1 MWPRRGTPSTG
12 RLTPPGANAQRGM
25 ITGIMRRKQRR
36 VPPWPGNGSGVAH
49 RASAHR
55 TRPVASTRA
64 ALALALLTSAS
75 AGAQTAQTPADG
87 IKLFEENVRPVLE
100 QNCFMCHSDPDR
112 AENGFLLT
120 TRAGLLRGG
129 ERGPAISTSEPPLS
143 LLLEAVEYQDDQL
156 QMPPSGRL
164 ADADIETIR
173 QWVQLGAPFGGD
185 EDDLTEVAA
194 GEDEFQITDA
204 DRAWWSVRPL
214 VRPDV
219 PAVADPDWPLN
230 PIDNFLLSRIEA
242 GDLDPPPGADRRAL
256 IRRASYDLTGL
267 PPTLEEVEAF
277 EQDQRPDAWERLI
290 DRLLASPHYGERWG
304 RHWLDLVR
312 YAETDGYERDRK
324 KPSAWRYRDW
334 VIDALNADMPYNEF
348 LTHQLAGDEID
359 HPTAASIIATGYL
372 RLGIWDDEPTDT
384 ALAQYDDLDSVLD
397 TTSRVMLAMSIGC
410 ARCHNHRGDPIPQ
423 TDYYR
428 MLSFFRGIAPY
439 KVGGGNQPTPENYRD
454 LIPQDLG
461 SAEAEAEAERWR
473 AERQQL
479 LEAARSS
486 AETLAN
492 AATAEELETARKT
505 AETGLVAHLPLDE
518 EVSLVAGDRKGRF
531 HGRVEEAQVGAD
543 GVAGTAYTFDG
554 ENDSVRLP
562 RPVADDFTV
571 SLWFRTRDAAPGGV
585 EFEWAKG
592 SALVSTAPQPLGFG
606 LSMIGNGYVV
616 AGVSEKTDDRP
627 KRTSVSS
634 RPGYNDGHWHHAAF
648 TRDGEAGALALFVD
662 GVPAG
667 EAKGNGNDLG
677 QAPFLDLG
685 RRGDDGH
692 FAGSMDE
699 VRFYDRVLS
708 PREIL
713 SLAIDPATG
722 GAALA
727 LAAGET
733 PAFPGTEPARALGDA
748 FQTLADHAPNPRKT
762 VEVLRVKEIGPE
774 APPTHVLIRG
784 NPHAP
789 AERVEPGFPLILGN
803 ADPGLAERAA
813 DSPTT
818 GRRRALA
825 HWIADDGNLRTSR
838 AMANRLWQYHF
849 GRGLSPTPNDFGRFG
864 REATHPDLL
873 DWLATEFVARDW
885 SLKSMHRLIMTSRA
899 YQMSSRPPDG
909 ALEADPGN
917 DLFSRF
923 NMRRLTAEEIRDSVL
938 AATGRLNLE
947 FGGPSVYPPMPAE
960 VLATAS
966 QPDLAWGDAT
976 PEQASRRSVYIHVK
990 RSLLHPLLESLDMAD
1005 TDSTCPVRF
1014 TTTQPTQALMM
1025 LNGAFMSEQAAALA
1039 DRTGGS
1045 GGSLEDRVAEALRVV
1060 LARQP
1065 GTAEV
1070 ARGVGLVEELVREE
1084 GFDSSGAFT
1093 SFSLLLLNLNE
1104 FVYLD

>member
-1 MWPRRGTPSTG
+1 MRREARHSVHGQAHA
-12 RLTPPGANAQRGM
+12 PPGADAQRGM
-25 ITGIMRRKQRR
+25 ITRSM
-36 VPPWPGNGSGVAH
+36 P
-49 RASAHR
+49 ASAHR
-55 TRPVASTRA
+55 TRPVASTCA
-64 ALALALLTSAS
+64 SLALALLTSAS

-87 IKLFEENVRPVLE
+87 IKLFEENVLPVLE

-129 ERGPAISTSEPPLS
+129 ERGPAISTSEPALS
-143 LLLEAVEYQDDQL
+143 LLLDAVEYHNDQL

-164 ADADIETIR
+164 ADTDIEAIR

-185 EDDLTEVAA
+185 EDDLTELAPA
-194 GEDEFQITDA
+194 GDEFQITDA

-219 PAVADPDWPLN
+219 PAVADSDWPLN
-230 PIDNFLLSRIEA
+230 PIDNFLLARIEA
-242 GDLDPPPGADRRAL
+242 ADLEPPPAAARRAL

-290 DRLLASPHYGERWG
+290 DRLLESPHYGERWG

-348 LTHQLAGDEID
+348 LTYQLAGDEID

-397 TTSRVMLAMSIGC
+397 TTSRVMLGMSIGC

-439 KVGGGNQPTPENYRD
+439 KVGGGNQPTPENYTD
-454 LIPQDLG
+454 WIPANLG
-461 SAEAEAEAERWR
+461 
-473 AERQQL
+473 
-479 LEAARSS
+479 
-486 AETLAN
+486 T
-492 AATAEELETARKT
+492 
-505 AETGLVAHLPLDE
+505 
-518 EVSLVAGDRKGRF
+518 
-531 HGRVEEAQVGAD
+531 
-543 GVAGTAYTFDG
+543 
-554 ENDSVRLP
+554 
-562 RPVADDFTV
+562 
-571 SLWFRTRDAAPGGV
+571 
-585 EFEWAKG
+585 
-592 SALVSTAPQPLGFG
+592 
-606 LSMIGNGYVV
+606 
-616 AGVSEKTDDRP
+616 TDD
-627 KRTSVSS
+627 SS
-634 RPGYNDGHWHHAAF
+634 LP
-648 TRDGEAGALALFVD
+648 VD
-662 GVPAG
+662 WGPA
-667 EAKGNGNDLG
+667 NL
-677 QAPFLDLG
+677 
-685 RRGDDGH
+685 
-692 FAGSMDE
+692 
-699 VRFYDRVLS
+699 
-708 PREIL
+708 I
-713 SLAIDPATG
+713 
-722 GAALA
+722 
-727 LAAGET
+727 
-733 PAFPGTEPARALGDA
+733 
-748 FQTLADHAPNPRKT
+748 
-762 VEVLRVKEIGPE
+762 EVLRVKEVGPE

-813 DSPTT
+813 DSATT

-825 HWIADDGNLRTSR
+825 RWIADDGNLRTSR
-838 AMANRLWQYHF
+838 VMANRLWQYHF

-864 REATHPDLL
+864 QEATQPELL
-873 DWLATEFVARDW
+873 DWLATEFVARNW
-885 SLKSMHRLIMTSRA
+885 SLKAMHRLMMTSRA
-899 YQMSSRPPDG
+899 YQMSSRPPAG

-966 QPDLAWGDAT
+966 QPDQAWGDAT
-976 PEQASRRSVYIHVK
+976 PEQASRRSIYIHVK
-990 RSLLHPLLESLDMAD
+990 RSLLHPLLESLDFAD

-1025 LNGAFMSEQAAALA
+1025 LNGAFMGEQAAALA
-1039 DRTGGS
+1039 
-1045 GGSLEDRVAEALRVV
+1045 ERVAGDAGTIEERVAGALERV
-1060 LARQP
+1060 LARRP
-1065 GTAEV
+1065 RTAEI
-1070 ARGVGLVEELVREE
+1070 ARGVGLIEELKREE
-1084 GFDSSGAFT
+1084 GFTPDAAFA
-1093 SFSLLLLNLNE
+1093 SLSLLLLNLNE

>member
-1 MWPRRGTPSTG
+1 MHAS
-12 RLTPPGANAQRGM
+12 AQR
-25 ITGIMRRKQRR
+25 MR
-36 VPPWPGNGSGVAH
+36 PAFGAGS
-49 RASAHR
+49 
-55 TRPVASTRA
+55 
-64 ALALALLTSAS
+64 ALVLLLLTSAS

-87 IKLFEENVRPVLE
+87 IKLFEDNVRPVLE

-112 AENGFLLT
+112 AENGLLLT

-129 ERGPAISTSEPPLS
+129 ERGPAISTSEPSLS
-143 LLLEAVEYQDDQL
+143 LLLEAVGYHDEQL
-156 QMPPSGRL
+156 QMPPTGRL
-164 ADADIETIR
+164 ADADIEVIR
-173 QWVQLGAPFGGD
+173 QWVQLGAPFGGG
-185 EDDLTEVAA
+185 EDDIAEVAA
-194 GEDEFQITDA
+194 AGDEFQITDA

-230 PIDNFLLSRIEA
+230 PIDNYLLARIEA
-242 GDLDPPPGADRRAL
+242 ADLEPPPAAGRRAL

-277 EQDQRPDAWERLI
+277 EQDEGPDAWERLI

-359 HPTAASIIATGYL
+359 HPSAASIVATGYL

-397 TTSRVMLAMSIGC
+397 TTSRVMLGMSIGC

-454 LIPQDLG
+454 LIPEDLG

-479 LEAARSS
+479 IQAARSS
-486 AETLAN
+486 AASLID
-492 AATAEELETARKT
+492 AATAEELDAARKT

-518 EVSLVAGDRKGRF
+518 QVSLVAGDRRGRF

-543 GVAGTAYTFDG
+543 GVAGGAYTFDG

-562 RPVADDFTV
+562 RPVADDFTI
-571 SLWFRTRDAAPGGV
+571 SLWFRTTDGAPGGV
-585 EFEWAKG
+585 QFEWAKG
-592 SALVSTAPQPLGFG
+592 RALVDSVEQLLGFG
-606 LSMIGNGYVV
+606 LSMVGNGYVV
-616 AGVSEKTDDRP
+616 AGVSEKTDDFP
-627 KRTSVSS
+627 MRTSVSS
-634 RPGYNDGHWHHAAF
+634 GPGYNDGHWRHAAF
-648 TRDGEAGALALFVD
+648 TRDGESGAIALFVD
-662 GVPAG
+662 GVQAG
-667 EAKGNGNDLG
+667 EAKGNGSDLG

-685 RRGDDGH
+685 RRGAGGH

-699 VRFYDRVLS
+699 VRFYDRALS

-713 SLAIDPATG
+713 GLAIDPATG
-722 GAALA
+722 GAALV
-727 LAAGET
+727 LAAGLRPDAGET
-733 PAFPGTEPARALGDA
+733 PAFPGAGETPAFPATVPARAYNDA
-748 FQTLADHAPNPRKT
+748 VQALADHAPNPRNY

-813 DSPTT
+813 DSPST
-818 GRRRALA
+818 GRRRSLA
-825 HWIADDGNLRTSR
+825 RWVADDGNLRTSR
-838 AMANRLWQYHF
+838 VMANRLWQYHF

-864 REATHPDLL
+864 QEATHPDLL
-873 DWLATEFVARDW
+873 DWLATEFVAREW
-885 SLKSMHRLIMTSRA
+885 SLKSMHRLMMASRA
-899 YQMSSRPPDG
+899 YQMSSRPPEG

-947 FGGPSVYPPMPAE
+947 FGGPSVYPPMPAA

-966 QPDLAWGDAT
+966 QPDQAWGDAT
-976 PEQASRRSVYIHVK
+976 PEQASRRSIYIHVK
-990 RSLLHPLLESLDMAD
+990 RSLLHPLLESLDFAD

-1025 LNGAFMSEQAAALA
+1025 LNGAFMGEQAAALA
-1039 DRTGGS
+1039 DRVGGAGGS
-1045 GGSLEDRVAEALRVV
+1045 IEDRVAEALRVV

-1065 GTAEV
+1065 GTAEI
-1070 ARGVGLVEELVREE
+1070 ARGVGLVEELEREE
-1084 GFDSSGAFT
+1084 GFDSSAAFA
-1093 SFSLLLLNLNE
+1093 SLSLLLLNLNE

>member
-1 MWPRRGTPSTG
+1 
-12 RLTPPGANAQRGM
+12 M
-25 ITGIMRRKQRR
+25 IIRTMRRKQRW
-36 VPPWPGNGSGVAH
+36 VSPSVGNGSGAPH
-49 RASAHR
+49 PASAHR
-55 TRPVASTRA
+55 TRPASSRRA

-75 AGAQTAQTPADG
+75 AAAQTAQTPADG

-112 AENGFLLT
+112 AENGLLLT

-129 ERGPAISTSEPPLS
+129 ERGPAISTSEPALS
-143 LLLEAVEYQDDQL
+143 LLLQAVGYHDEQL

-164 ADADIETIR
+164 ADADIEAIR
-173 QWVQLGAPFGGD
+173 QWVQLGAPFGGG
-185 EDDLTEVAA
+185 EDDIAEVAA
-194 GEDEFQITDA
+194 AGDEFQITDA

-214 VRPDV
+214 VRPDA

-230 PIDNFLLSRIEA
+230 PIDNFVLARIEA
-242 GDLDPPPGADRRAL
+242 ADLDPPPTVDRRAL

-267 PPTLEEVEAF
+267 PPTLKEVEAF
-277 EQDQRPDAWERLI
+277 EQDERPDAWERLI

-334 VIDALNADMPYNEF
+334 VIDALNADIPYNEF

-397 TTSRVMLAMSIGC
+397 TTSRVMLGMSIGC

-454 LIPQDLG
+454 LIPEDLG
-461 SAEAEAEAERWR
+461 SAVAEAEAERWR
-473 AERQQL
+473 AERRQL
-479 LEAARSS
+479 IQAARSS
-486 AETLAN
+486 AASLID
-492 AATAEELETARKT
+492 AATAEELEAASKT
-505 AETGLVAHLPLDE
+505 AKTGLVAHLPLDE
-518 EVSLVAGDRKGRF
+518 QVSLVAGDRRGRF

-543 GVAGTAYTFDG
+543 GVAGGAYTFDG

-571 SLWFRTRDAAPGGV
+571 SLWFRTRDRAPGGV
-585 EFEWAKG
+585 QFEWAKG
-592 SALVSTAPQPLGFG
+592 SALVDSAAQGVGFG
-606 LSMIGNGYVV
+606 LSMVGDGYLV
-616 AGVSEKTDDRP
+616 AGVSEKTDDSP
-627 KRTSVSS
+627 ERTSVSS
-634 RPGYNDGHWHHAAF
+634 GPGYNDGNWRHAAF
-648 TRDGEAGALALFVD
+648 TRDGDSGALALFVD
-662 GVPAG
+662 GVQAG
-667 EAKGNGNDLG
+667 EAQGNGNDLG
-677 QAPFLDLG
+677 QVPFLDLG
-685 RRGDDGH
+685 RRGAGGH

-713 SLAIDPATG
+713 GLAIDPATG
-722 GAALA
+722 GATLA
-727 LAAGET
+727 LTGGRQPDTGET
-733 PAFPGTEPARALGDA
+733 PAFPGTELARAYDDA
-748 FQTLADHAPNPRKT
+748 IQALADHAPDPRNF

-789 AERVEPGFPLILGN
+789 AGRVEPGFPLILGN
-803 ADPGLAERAA
+803 ADAGLAERAA

-818 GRRRALA
+818 GRRRSLA
-825 HWIADDGNLRTSR
+825 RWIADDGNLRTSR
-838 AMANRLWQYHF
+838 VMANRLWQYHF

-864 REATHPDLL
+864 QEATHPDLL

-885 SLKSMHRLIMTSRA
+885 RLKSMHRLMMTSRA
-899 YQMSSRPPDG
+899 YQMSSRPPAG

-947 FGGPSVYPPMPAE
+947 VGGPSVYPPMPAE

-966 QPDLAWGDAT
+966 QPDNAWGDAT
-976 PEQASRRSVYIHVK
+976 PEQASRRSIYIHVK
-990 RSLLHPLLESLDMAD
+990 RSLLHPLLESLDFAD

-1025 LNGAFMSEQAAALA
+1025 LNGEFMSGQAAALA
-1039 DRTGGS
+1039 GRTGGA
-1045 GGSLEDRVAEALRVV
+1045 GGPLEDRVAEALQVV

-1065 GTAEV
+1065 QTAEI
-1070 ARGVGLVEELVREE
+1070 ARGVDLVRELEQEE
-1084 GFDSSGAFT
+1084 GFTLDAAFA

>member
-1 MWPRRGTPSTG
+1 M
-12 RLTPPGANAQRGM
+12 
-25 ITGIMRRKQRR
+25 
-36 VPPWPGNGSGVAH
+36 
-49 RASAHR
+49 
-55 TRPVASTRA
+55 
-64 ALALALLTSAS
+64 ALALLTSAS
-75 AGAQTAQTPADG
+75 AGAQTAQTPVDG

-120 TRAGLLRGG
+120 TREGLLRGG
-129 ERGPAISTSEPPLS
+129 ERGPAISTSEPALS

-185 EDDLTEVAA
+185 EDGLTEVAA
-194 GEDEFQITDA
+194 AEDEFQITDA

-219 PAVADPDWPLN
+219 PAVADSDWPLH
-230 PIDNFLLSRIEA
+230 PIDNFLLARIEA
-242 GDLDPPPGADRRAL
+242 ADLEPPPAADRRAL

-428 MLSFFRGIAPY
+428 LLSFFRGIAPY
-439 KVGGGNQPTPENYRD
+439 KVGGGNEPTPENYTD
-454 LIPQDLG
+454 WIPADLG
-461 SAEAEAEAERWR
+461 
-473 AERQQL
+473 
-479 LEAARSS
+479 
-486 AETLAN
+486 T
-492 AATAEELETARKT
+492 
-505 AETGLVAHLPLDE
+505 
-518 EVSLVAGDRKGRF
+518 
-531 HGRVEEAQVGAD
+531 AD
-543 GVAGTAYTFDG
+543 G
-554 ENDSVRLP
+554 ND
-562 RPVADDFTV
+562 PV
-571 SLWFRTRDAAPGGV
+571 V
-585 EFEWAKG
+585 EG
-592 SALVSTAPQPLGFG
+592 P
-606 LSMIGNGYVV
+606 
-616 AGVSEKTDDRP
+616 
-627 KRTSVSS
+627 
-634 RPGYNDGHWHHAAF
+634 
-648 TRDGEAGALALFVD
+648 
-662 GVPAG
+662 PA
-667 EAKGNGNDLG
+667 NL
-677 QAPFLDLG
+677 
-685 RRGDDGH
+685 
-692 FAGSMDE
+692 
-699 VRFYDRVLS
+699 
-708 PREIL
+708 I
-713 SLAIDPATG
+713 
-722 GAALA
+722 
-727 LAAGET
+727 
-733 PAFPGTEPARALGDA
+733 
-748 FQTLADHAPNPRKT
+748 
-762 VEVLRVKEIGPE
+762 EVLRVKEIGPE

-803 ADPGLAERAA
+803 ADPGLAERAT

-885 SLKSMHRLIMTSRA
+885 RLKSMHRLMMTSRA

-947 FGGPSVYPPMPAE
+947 LGGPSVYPPMPAE

-966 QPDLAWGDAT
+966 QPDRAWGEAT

-1025 LNGAFMSEQAAALA
+1025 LNGAFMSEQAASLA
-1039 DRTGGS
+1039 DRTGGA
-1045 GGSLEDRVAEALRVV
+1045 GGSLEDRVAEALQVV

-1065 GTAEV
+1065 GAAEV

-1084 GFDSSGAFT
+1084 GFDSSAAFA

>member
-1 MWPRRGTPSTG
+1 M
-12 RLTPPGANAQRGM
+12 
-25 ITGIMRRKQRR
+25 
-36 VPPWPGNGSGVAH
+36 AH
-49 RASAHR
+49 RTSAHR

-64 ALALALLTSAS
+64 ALALAFLTSAS

-100 QNCFMCHSDPDR
+100 QNCFMCHSDPER

-129 ERGPAISTSEPPLS
+129 ERGPAISTSEPALS
-143 LLLEAVEYQDDQL
+143 LLLQAVGYHDEQL
-156 QMPPSGRL
+156 QMPPTGRL
-164 ADADIETIR
+164 ADVDIEAIR
-173 QWVQLGAPFGGD
+173 QWVQLGAPFGSG

-194 GEDEFQITDA
+194 AGHEFQITDA

-214 VRPDV
+214 VRPDA
-219 PAVADPDWPLN
+219 PAVADSDWPLN
-230 PIDNFLLSRIEA
+230 AIDKFLLARIEA
-242 GDLDPPPGADRRAL
+242 ADLEPPPTAGRRAL

-267 PPTLEEVEAF
+267 PPTFEEVQAF
-277 EQDQRPDAWERLI
+277 EQDQRPDAWEHLI

-397 TTSRVMLAMSIGC
+397 TTSRVMLGMSIGC

-454 LIPQDLG
+454 LIPEDLG

-473 AERQQL
+473 AERRQL
-479 LEAARSS
+479 IQAARSS
-486 AETLAN
+486 AQTLID
-492 AATAEELETARKT
+492 AATAEELEAARKT

-518 EVSLVAGDRKGRF
+518 DVALVAGDRRGRF

-543 GVAGTAYTFDG
+543 GISGNAYTFDG

-571 SLWFRTRDAAPGGV
+571 SLWFRTTDAAPGGV
-585 EFEWAKG
+585 QFEWAKG
-592 SALVSTAPQPLGFG
+592 RALVSSGQPMLGFG
-606 LSMIGNGYVV
+606 LSTVGDGYVV
-616 AGVSEKTDDRP
+616 AGVSEKTDDGP

-634 RPGYNDGHWHHAAF
+634 GPGYNDGHWRHAAF
-648 TRDGEAGALALFVD
+648 TRDGDSGAIVLFVD
-662 GVPAG
+662 GVTAD
-667 EAKGNGNDLG
+667 EDKGNGNELG
-677 QAPFLDLG
+677 QVPFLDLG
-685 RRGDDGH
+685 RRGAGGH

-713 SLAIDPATG
+713 GLAIDPATG

-727 LAAGET
+727 LAAGLQPDAGET
-733 PAFPGTEPARALGDA
+733 PAFPGTEPARAYNDA
-748 FQTLADHAPNPRKT
+748 VQALTDHAPNPRKT

-813 DSPTT
+813 HSPTT

-825 HWIADDGNLRTSR
+825 RWIAEDGNLRTSR
-838 AMANRLWQYHF
+838 VMANRLWQYHF

-864 REATHPDLL
+864 QKATHPDLL
-873 DWLATEFVARDW
+873 DWLATEFTARDW
-885 SLKSMHRLIMTSRA
+885 RLKAMHRLIMTSRA
-899 YQMSSRPPDG
+899 YQMSSRPPAG

-947 FGGPSVYPPMPAE
+947 FGGPSVYPPMPAA

-966 QPDLAWGDAT
+966 QPDQAWGDAT

-990 RSLLHPLLESLDMAD
+990 RSLLHPLLESLDFAD

-1025 LNGAFMSEQAAALA
+1025 LNGAFMGEQAAALA
-1039 DRTGGS
+1039 DRVDGAGGS
-1045 GGSLEDRVAEALRVV
+1045 IEDRVAEALRVV

-1065 GTAEV
+1065 GTAEI
-1070 ARGVGLVEELVREE
+1070 ARGVGLVEELEREE
-1084 GFDSSGAFT
+1084 GFDSSAAFA
-1093 SFSLLLLNLNE
+1093 SLSLMLLNLNE